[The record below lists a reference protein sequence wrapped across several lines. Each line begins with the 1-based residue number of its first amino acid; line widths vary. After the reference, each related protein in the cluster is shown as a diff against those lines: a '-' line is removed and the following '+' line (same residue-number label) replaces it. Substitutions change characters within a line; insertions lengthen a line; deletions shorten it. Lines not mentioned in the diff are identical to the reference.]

1 MTFADRKKVLTKVE
15 TYIQGQLRSQD
26 AINEL
31 RSLGPRGY
39 DWNPRVNEGIAILL
53 PRLVEIAPVLVE
65 ECLKPFNSPIEL
77 RNYLQH
83 ELFDKA
89 VARIADKDAQ
99 EARSYKA
106 LLEKCRELGTKSC
119 GTVPN
124 LESQQ
129 ISAEVKRFLLS
140 KQGLDGLIRETG
152 GSIYPDLVLAGLD
165 YSFLPFQKRDIP
177 VSGPCLKNP
186 KSPIPSNVP
195 DGCEIKTNQ
204 GRRIKVD
211 AHGAHPGL
219 HIGITWDF
227 REDRIAIYDLWI
239 AYIRVKDYSISDGRV
254 DVTTKK
260 RSFRHD
266 PFISLLRGE
275 K

>member
-1 MTFADRKKVLTKVE
+1 MLVVDRKRILEKVQA
-15 TYIQGQLRSQD
+15 YIQNQLRSPD
-26 AINEL
+26 AVNEL
-31 RSLGPRGY
+31 KTLGPRGY
-39 DWNPRVNEGIAILL
+39 DWNPRVNEAAAIFL
-53 PRLVEIAPVLVE
+53 PKLVEIGPILFE

-77 RNYLQH
+77 RDYLH
-83 ELFDKA
+83 NELFDKA
-89 VARIADKDAQ
+89 ITRIAEKDSR
-99 EARSYKA
+99 EARTYKT
-106 LLEKCRELGTKSC
+106 LLDKCRELGIQSC
-119 GTVPN
+119 GTIPN

-140 KQGLDGLIRETG
+140 GQGLNGLIQETG
-152 GSIYPDLVLAGLD
+152 GSIYPDLILVGRD
-165 YSFLPFQKRDIP
+165 YSFLSFQNRRTPI
-177 VSGPCLKNP
+177 SGPCLKNP

-204 GRRIKVD
+204 GTRIKVD

-219 HIGITWDF
+219 HLGITWDF
-227 REDRIAIYDLWI
+227 NDNKVIIHDVWI
-239 AYIRVKDYSISDGRV
+239 AYIREKDYSISDGRV

-260 RSFRHD
+260 RSFGHD

>member
-1 MTFADRKKVLTKVE
+1 MTFGDRKSVLNKVE
-15 TYIQGQLRSQD
+15 AHIRGQIRSQD

-31 RSLGPRGY
+31 KTLGPKGH
-39 DWNPRVNEGIAILL
+39 DWNPSVNEAVAILL
-53 PRLVEIAPVLVE
+53 PKLVEIAPILVK
-65 ECLKPFNSPIEL
+65 ECLKPFNSSIEL
-77 RNYLQH
+77 RNFLH
-83 ELFDKA
+83 NELFDKA
-89 VARIADKDAQ
+89 ITRIAEKDTQ

-106 LLEKCRELGTKSC
+106 LLDKCRELGLKSC
-119 GTVPN
+119 GAVLN

-129 ISAEVKRFLLS
+129 ISAEVKRYFLS
-140 KQGLDGLIRETG
+140 KQGLDGIIRETG
-152 GSIYPDLVLAGLD
+152 GSIYPDLVLAGFD

-177 VSGPCLKNP
+177 ISGPCLKNP

-204 GRRIKVD
+204 GTRIKVD

-219 HIGITWDF
+219 HLGITWGF
-227 REDRIAIYDLWI
+227 REDEIAIYDIWI

-260 RSFRHD
+260 RSFGHD